1 MIELWLIRVIHGRLF
16 FVARDSVGWWFDIG
30 RLMLKLVSLSLFGL
44 FVRSFVR
51 SSVEFV
57 VDYVVEFVV
66 DCVSDRSLDSLD
78 ALLGGQAVMD
88 ESIQLLSLLSVL
100 LVWSLFRYCLEWC
113 NWFVIDL

>member
-1 MIELWLIRVIHGRLF
+1 MIDYVVDYI
-16 FVARDSVGWWFDIG
+16 
-30 RLMLKLVSLSLFGL
+30 
-44 FVRSFVR
+44 
-51 SSVEFV
+51 